1 MPNSKVD
8 YDIAIVGGGV
18 SGIYSGWRLLSNLYD
33 SPILREWAAAGG
45 KLRVAV
51 FEGSGR
57 IGGRLL
63 SARPPGFPDTVCEI
77 GGMRYTSAQTIVR
90 SLVENEL
97 NLPHYKQVVDQPQ
110 NIVYLRGEQLRYSET
125 QDAHNLPYNLDWAE
139 RQQLRPGSGADP
151 SGLLAWAIGQVLPG
165 VLTAKSGQAL
175 QEYLQTVTV
184 DGTPLYNHGFWNL
197 LARALSTEAYELAR
211 AMVGY
216 DILGSNANAVDLI
229 PEIFDFTPN
238 EQFYLLN
245 GGYDTVPWTLQ
256 QRFQQLGGEVI
267 QDAWL
272 ASFDKAALDGGDT
285 GVSLQFRG
293 GRDPVTARA
302 IILAMPRRS
311 LEMLKRQGPVLD
323 PAQAPHVQT
332 LLQSVEPVA
341 LYKMFVAYSYPWWQS
356 VGVQQG
362 RSLTDMPLRQCYYWP
377 TNTGTGPAPNTNALI
392 MAYNDQLSVDFW
404 AGLRAP
410 LGGAPKRPF
419 ARNQVADTADA
430 SAPLS
435 DFEKRLRQNWH
446 DHPAQEEAV
455 AEMHRQLMRMHGVHY
470 APAPVDAA
478 FMDWSADPY
487 GGGVHFWN
495 RGYKS
500 WEVLQQMTQPVS
512 GFPCYICGEAYSTVQ
527 TWAEGALQTAEI
539 VLQKHLGL
547 PAPGWIIHSS
557 AAAA

>member
-1 MPNSKVD
+1 MPNSSVD

-33 SPILREWAAAGG
+33 SPILRKWAGPGG
-45 KLRVAV
+45 KLKVAV
-51 FEGSGR
+51 FEGSNR

-97 NLPHYKQVVDQPQ
+97 NLPRYEQVVDQPQ
-110 NIVYLRGEQLRYSET
+110 NLVYLRGEQLRYAET
-125 QDAHNLPYNLDWAE
+125 DDASNLPYNLSWAE
-139 RQQLRPGSGADP
+139 RQQLLPGSKGDP
-151 SGLLAWAIGQVLPG
+151 SGLIGWAISQVLPG
-165 VLTAKSGQAL
+165 VLTSKSNTEL
-175 QEYLQTVTV
+175 EKYLQTATV
-184 DGTPLYNHGFWNL
+184 DGTPLYHHGFWNL
-197 LARALSTEAYELAR
+197 LAKALSSEAYEVAR

-229 PEIFDFTPN
+229 PEVFDFTPN

-256 QRFQQLGGEVI
+256 QRFQELGGDLI
-267 QDAWL
+267 QDSWL
-272 ASFDKAALDGGDT
+272 ASFDKADLDGGDP
-285 GVSLQFRG
+285 GVTLQFRN
-293 GRDPVTARA
+293 GRAPVTARA

-311 LEMLKRQGPVLD
+311 LEMLTPTGPVLD
-323 PAQAPHVQT
+323 PARAPHVQN

-341 LYKMFVAYSYPWWQS
+341 LYKLFLAYSYPWWQN
-356 VGVQQG
+356 VGVSQG

-377 TNTGTGPAPNTNALI
+377 TDTGTHPAPNNNALI
-392 MAYNDQLSVDFW
+392 MAYNDQLNVDFW

-410 LGGAPKRPF
+410 GGGA
-419 ARNQVADTADA
+419 
-430 SAPLS
+430 APHMFERKQTDEPNAAQN
-435 DFEKRLRQNWH
+435 DFEKRLRRNW
-446 DHPAQEEAV
+446 DEHPAPHEMV
-455 AEMHRQLMRMHGVHY
+455 AEMHRQLVRMHGVQN
-470 APAPVDAA
+470 APAPLDAA
-478 FMDWSADPY
+478 FMDWSVDPY
-487 GGGVHFWN
+487 GAGVHLWN

-500 WEVLQQMTQPVS
+500 WEVLQQMTQPVAD
-512 GFPCYICGEAYSTVQ
+512 FPCYICGEAYSTVQ

-547 PAPGWIIHSS
+547 PAPGWLVRGE
-557 AAAA
+557 AAAG